1 LVPEVAQS
9 LPTRSADGKTYKF
22 TIRGG
27 FRFSPPSNAPV
38 TAQTFKDTI
47 ERTLN
52 PRMKSPALGFAKD
65 IVGEASYAAGRTR
78 HISGISVRGNMLAI
92 RLTDDRPD
100 FLTRIA
106 MPFFCP

>member
-27 FRFSPPSNAPV
+27 FRFSPPSNEPV
-38 TAQTFKDTI
+38 TAQTFKDSI

-52 PRMKSPALGFAKD
+52 PRMKSPALDFAQD
-65 IVGEASYAAGRTR
+65 IVGEKAYAAGKAR
-78 HISGISVRGNMLAI
+78 HISGVTVRGNTLAV
-92 RLTDDRPD
+92 RLTDDRP
-100 FLTRIA
+100 
-106 MPFFCP
+106 